1 MSENINSTLDTSR
14 IIETVIGPI
23 DMAQAINGYG
33 GDEGQ
38 VINNNASKKSAEGFG
53 KSAKVYGGD
62 EGQVT
67 YNNASKKSAEGFGKS
82 AKVYGGDEGQVTYSN
97 ASKKSAENFG
107 GAQEQKAVIMAG
119 AEEVQEEN
127 RPLASHEKGEGE
139 LPEED
144 GQRQETE
151 GGKDGGEG
159 EGKSE
164 NHDFLGETE
173 KFPLP
178 LNVYGQQVEVTM
190 GEAVGAIQRGLAF
203 DRVKSELAAARGD
216 ERLLALSR
224 LSSATGKTS
233 AQLLTQLE
241 CECVFADLEGRY
253 GSLDDAPPEEIA
265 DAVAKISATKE
276 GSEGA
281 IFREKERGAKNQL
294 REFLEENPGVTDSPE
309 SVLESTREGVT
320 LGTAYSRYRIGALER
335 ELEEV

>member
-38 VINNNASKKSAEGFG
+38 VINN
-53 KSAKVYGGD
+53 
-62 EGQVT
+62 
-67 YNNASKKSAEGFGKS
+67 
-82 AKVYGGDEGQVTYSN
+82 N

-144 GQRQETE
+144 GQGQETE

-159 EGKSE
+159 EGESE

-203 DRVKSELAAARGD
+203 DRVKSELAAVRGD

-294 REFLEENPGVTDSPE
+294 REFLEENPGVTDIPE

-335 ELEEV
+335 ELEEVRGELVKERHRQRVKAQQTPAVSGNGTGLMGADDVYSFFKKMW